1 MRLLSVFAAAPLL
14 AASWLSLFDGKT
26 LTGWVN
32 EGGANFR
39 VENGVIT
46 VDQGPYTWLRSEKT
60 YKDYELEVE
69 FNTAA
74 DGNSGIFLRSA
85 ATGRPHETGYELQIF
100 DAHKDYP
107 TGGVLGHGKAPA
119 NTKLKPNVW
128 NKYQIRHQGKRML
141 VKLNGKQVLDLTDDK
156 ATSGYIGLQF
166 NPNKPI
172 SFRNIRIREL

>member
-1 MRLLSVFAAAPLL
+1 MRLLSLLAALPLL
-14 AASWLSLFDGKT
+14 AASWITLFDGKT
-26 LTGWVN
+26 LSGWVN

-39 VENGVIT
+39 AENGVIT
-46 VDQGPYTWLRSEKT
+46 VDQGPYTWLRSEKA

-69 FNTAA
+69 FKTAA

-85 ATGRPHETGYELQIF
+85 TTGRAHETGYELQIF

-107 TGGVLGHGKAPA
+107 TGGVLNHGKAPA
-119 NTKLKPNVW
+119 NTKFKPDVW
-128 NKYQIRHQGKRML
+128 NKYEVRHQGKRMI

-156 ATSGYIGLQF
+156 STSGHIGLQF

-172 SFRNIRIREL
+172 QFRNIRVREL

>member
-1 MRLLSVFAAAPLL
+1 MLCILVAFALLGAGPWV
-14 AASWLSLFDGKT
+14 SLFDGKS
-26 LTGWVN
+26 LQGWVN

-39 VENGVIT
+39 VEGGVIT
-46 VDQGPYTWLRSEKT
+46 VDDGPYTWLRSEKS

-69 FNTAA
+69 FKTAA

-85 ATGRPHETGYELQIF
+85 AAGKAHETGYELQIY

-107 TGGVLGHGKAPA
+107 TGGVLGHGKAA
-119 NTKLKPNVW
+119 ASVKLKPDVW
-128 NKYQIRHQGKRML
+128 NKYQVRHQGKRMV

-156 ATSGYIGLQF
+156 ASEGHVGLQF
-166 NPNKPI
+166 NPKKPI